1 MMITPSTN
9 RSTSHPKSGRRSH
22 PVREPGHD
30 DLFDAVALLHWSTPT
45 ERIESER
52 RGVSGT
58 MVKVI
63 ARSMGIAS
71 QRMYEVIGVPKAT
84 AEKKAAADEPIT
96 GAAGQAAIGMMRL
109 LGIAKDIVENSTAN
123 EAEDFDVAKWLGR
136 WIEIAQPA
144 LGGLKPAD
152 VLDTPTGLAMVEKLL
167 GALESGAYL

>member
-1 MMITPSTN
+1 
-9 RSTSHPKSGRRSH
+9 
-22 PVREPGHD
+22 
-30 DLFDAVALLHWSTPT
+30 VALLHWSTPT